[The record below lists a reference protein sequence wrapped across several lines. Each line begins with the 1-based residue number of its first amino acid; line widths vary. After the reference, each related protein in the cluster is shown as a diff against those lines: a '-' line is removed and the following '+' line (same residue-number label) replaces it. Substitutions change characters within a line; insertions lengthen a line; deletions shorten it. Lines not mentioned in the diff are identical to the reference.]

1 LADTSFA
8 ALAAPLP
15 LGIAMGLFLGKQIG
29 IFASVWLS
37 VTFGIAARP
46 KDASWVHVYG
56 VALLCGI
63 GFTMSLFIGG
73 LAFVGPEQSDAVK
86 IGVLMGSVVSAM
98 AGYFILRFAA
108 RQNQI
113 SGDAI

>member
-1 LADTSFA
+1 
-8 ALAAPLP
+8 
-15 LGIAMGLFLGKQIG
+15 GIAMGLFLGKQIG

-86 IGVLMGSVVSAM
+86 IGVLMGSLVSAIS
-98 AGYFILRFAA
+98 GYSILRFAA
-108 RQNQI
+108 RQKHI
-113 SGDAI
+113 SGDEI